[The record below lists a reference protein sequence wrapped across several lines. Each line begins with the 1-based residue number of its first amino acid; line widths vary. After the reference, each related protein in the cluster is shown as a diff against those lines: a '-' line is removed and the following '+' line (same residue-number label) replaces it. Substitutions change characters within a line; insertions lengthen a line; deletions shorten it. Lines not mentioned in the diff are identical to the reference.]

1 LQSSRNGPFEFGKVG
16 ERKSEIEVKQKDGL
30 ASQCY
35 LQGVSISGSNEKRQ
49 ILQDTVSQISN
60 SGGDN
65 EEERTIHS
73 GASVAQNSSTG
84 SDAQEG
90 FGQDWEAGVSSDSAD
105 MPWGAPVYDTVAG
118 DLRVT
123 GTLMWYYYVCKRQV
137 WLMAHQINPD
147 EDDPNISYGRFLQKA
162 SYGREKKE
170 TAVGNSRFDIVQQRD
185 GTIVV
190 SEVKKTSRHEKS
202 ATMQLLFYLKELRER
217 GIEARGELRFPEEKR
232 RKPVVLTDE
241 AFREVC
247 KAEAHIIE
255 LIQHDLPPAP
265 AKIKLCRNCGYA
277 EFCWS

>member
-1 LQSSRNGPFEFGKVG
+1 LQRSRNGPFEFGKVE
-16 ERKSEIEVKQKDGL
+16 ERKTEIEVKQKDGL
-30 ASQCY
+30 ASQCC
-35 LQGVSISGSNEKRQ
+35 LQGVSIGASNGKRQ
-49 ILQDTVSQISN
+49 NIQDTGSQISD
-60 SGGDN
+60 SGGNN

-73 GASVAQNSSTG
+73 GASVAQNSSIG

-90 FGQDWEAGVSSDSAD
+90 FGQDWEAGVFSDSAD
-105 MPWGAPVYDTVAG
+105 IPWGVPVSGTVAG

-123 GTLMWYYYVCKRQV
+123 GTLMWYYYVCKRQI

-147 EDDPNISYGRFLQKA
+147 EDDPNIAYGRFLQRV

-170 TAVGNSRFDIVQQRD
+170 TAVGSSRFDIVQQRD

-202 ATMQLLFYLKELRER
+202 ATMQLLFYLKELHKR
-217 GIEARGELRFPEEKR
+217 GIEAKGELRFPEEKR

-241 AFREVC
+241 ALREIS

-255 LIQHDLPPAP
+255 LIQYDLPPAP
-265 AKIKLCRNCGYA
+265 AKIRLCRNCGYA